1 MINTMEIT
9 GEARV
14 DFAEEQKR
22 KVMTLFLDVWDQACV
37 EGIPS
42 ELLSEVCLYLA
53 LTDLVEDH
61 GEDDV
66 ADIIETLP
74 YRIRNGEFTLGEQAH

>member
-1 MINTMEIT
+1 MICDLETT
-9 GEARV
+9 GTPRV
-14 DFAEEQKR
+14 NFAEEQKR
-22 KVMTLFLDVWDQACV
+22 KVMTLFLDAWDEACAQ
-37 EGIPS
+37 GLPS

-74 YRIRNGEFTLGEQAH
+74 YRIRTGEFTIEEERH

>member
-1 MINTMEIT
+1 MICDLETT
-9 GEARV
+9 GTPRV
-14 DFAEEQKR
+14 NFAEEQKR
-22 KVMTLFLDVWDQACV
+22 KVMTLFLDAWDEACAQ
-37 EGIPS
+37 GIPS

-74 YRIRNGEFTLGEQAH
+74 YRIRTGEFTMEEERH

>member
-1 MINTMEIT
+1 MICDLETT
-9 GEARV
+9 GTPRV
-14 DFAEEQKR
+14 TFAEEQKR
-22 KVMTLFLDVWDQACV
+22 KVMTLFLDAWDEACAQ
-37 EGIPS
+37 GLPS

-74 YRIRNGEFTLGEQAH
+74 YRIRTGEFTMEEERH

>member
-1 MINTMEIT
+1 MICDLETT
-9 GEARV
+9 GTPRV
-14 DFAEEQKR
+14 NFAEEQKR
-22 KVMTLFLDVWDQACV
+22 KVMTLFLDAWDEACAQ
-37 EGIPS
+37 GLPS

-74 YRIRNGEFTLGEQAH
+74 YRIRTGEFTMEEERH

>member
-1 MINTMEIT
+1 MISDIDTV
-9 GEARV
+9 GESHE
-14 DFAEEQKR
+14 DFADEQKR
-22 KVMTLFLDVWDQACV
+22 KAMTLFLDTWDEGCAQ
-37 EGIPS
+37 GIPS

-53 LTDLVEDH
+53 LTDLVEEH

-74 YRIRNGEFTLGEQAH
+74 YRIRSGEFTLKAESH

>member
-1 MINTMEIT
+1 MICDLETT
-9 GEARV
+9 GTPRV
-14 DFAEEQKR
+14 NFAEEQKR
-22 KVMTLFLDVWDQACV
+22 KVMTVFLDAWDEACAQ
-37 EGIPS
+37 GIPS

-74 YRIRNGEFTLGEQAH
+74 YRIRTGEFTMEEERH